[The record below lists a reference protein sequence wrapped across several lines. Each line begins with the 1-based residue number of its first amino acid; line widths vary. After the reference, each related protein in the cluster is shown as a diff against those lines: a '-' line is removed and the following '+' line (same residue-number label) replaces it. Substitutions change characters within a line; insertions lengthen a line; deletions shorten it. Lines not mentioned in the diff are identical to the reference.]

1 MENFKISINEIHGGI
16 QKLYRFPNNRGASV
30 VQHSFSY
37 GNREENQWELAVIKF
52 GSKSNSDWDLDYDTE
67 ITSNVLGHL
76 SDDDVDHYLRQ
87 IRALYPAF

>member
-1 MENFKISINEIHGGI
+1 MENFKISINEIHDGI

-30 VQHSFSY
+30 VRHQFSY
-37 GNREENQWELAVIKF
+37 GGWEDLWELAVIKF
-52 GSKSNSDWDLDYDTE
+52 GSESNSDWDLDYDTE